1 MKTKENRGVTLIAL
15 AVTIIIMLILA
26 GVAISTI
33 TGNSGIMTN
42 AKKAKENQERA
53 QTTEALQLMFMDYNI
68 GDKDEETSS
77 QYLEAKVRSG
87 EIDEFRFYMIDDELK
102 MVIKKDERYF
112 FVSRENDFYTVTEMG
127 TELGEIIPGVTVV
140 TRDEFYGLNDNSMKF
155 RLNEDESSTL
165 MFFDEINDPFNLEIL
180 GGNVTMYVTQDMSL
194 TNTGMSRS
202 AIDIHSG
209 ATLNLYICNN
219 ATMTVD
225 SGYATKSG
233 NGTSPTELSG
243 GVGAYAGIHVPEG
256 AILNIQGSGVLKAI
270 GGNAGDGGT
279 CPTNKYDYGGA
290 GGGGAGA
297 GIGGNGGKG
306 GDTQWS
312 FGKDGEKGESC
323 GEVNIYNTVTVYAY
337 GGKGGNG
344 GNATPTMGAGG
355 GGGRR
360 RISCC
365 WNWWRRCRRR
375 RRRYCRRWW
384 WIL

>member
-1 MKTKENRGVTLIAL
+1 MKTKENKGVTLIAL

-26 GVAISTI
+26 GVTISAL

-42 AKKAKENQERA
+42 AKKAKEDQERA

-68 GDKDEETSS
+68 GDKGEETIS
-77 QYLEAKVRSG
+77 QYLEAKVKSG

-102 MVIKKDERYF
+102 MVIKKDARYF

-256 AILNIQGSGVLKAI
+256 AILNIQLEETLEMVEHVQPINMIMVVLVAEALVLELVETVEKVETH
-270 GGNAGDGGT
+270 N
-279 CPTNKYDYGGA
+279 GA
-290 GGGGAGA
+290 L
-297 GIGGNGGKG
+297 
-306 GDTQWS
+306 
-312 FGKDGEKGESC
+312 EKMEKK
-323 GEVNIYNTVTVYAY
+323 EKIVE
-337 GGKGGNG
+337 K
-344 GNATPTMGAGG
+344 
-355 GGGRR
+355 
-360 RISCC
+360 
-365 WNWWRRCRRR
+365 
-375 RRRYCRRWW
+375 
-384 WIL
+384 

>member
-68 GDKDEETSS
+68 GDKDEETIS

-243 GVGAYAGIHVPEG
+243 GVGAYAGIHVQKE
-256 AILNIQGSGVLKAI
+256 Q
-270 GGNAGDGGT
+270 
-279 CPTNKYDYGGA
+279 Y
-290 GGGGAGA
+290 
-297 GIGGNGGKG
+297 
-306 GDTQWS
+306 
-312 FGKDGEKGESC
+312 
-323 GEVNIYNTVTVYAY
+323 
-337 GGKGGNG
+337 
-344 GNATPTMGAGG
+344 
-355 GGGRR
+355 
-360 RISCC
+360 
-365 WNWWRRCRRR
+365 
-375 RRRYCRRWW
+375 
-384 WIL
+384 

>member
-1 MKTKENRGVTLIAL
+1 
-15 AVTIIIMLILA
+15 
-26 GVAISTI
+26 
-33 TGNSGIMTN
+33 
-42 AKKAKENQERA
+42 
-53 QTTEALQLMFMDYNI
+53 
-68 GDKDEETSS
+68 
-77 QYLEAKVRSG
+77 
-87 EIDEFRFYMIDDELK
+87 
-102 MVIKKDERYF
+102 
-112 FVSRENDFYTVTEMG
+112 
-127 TELGEIIPGVTVV
+127 
-140 TRDEFYGLNDNSMKF
+140 
-155 RLNEDESSTL
+155 
-165 MFFDEINDPFNLEIL
+165 
-180 GGNVTMYVTQDMSL
+180 MYVTQDMSL

-312 FGKDGEKGESC
+312 FGKDGEKGENC

-365 WNWWRRCRRR
+365 WNWWRRCRRSCWNPWSCITVSSSSVRRCRRR